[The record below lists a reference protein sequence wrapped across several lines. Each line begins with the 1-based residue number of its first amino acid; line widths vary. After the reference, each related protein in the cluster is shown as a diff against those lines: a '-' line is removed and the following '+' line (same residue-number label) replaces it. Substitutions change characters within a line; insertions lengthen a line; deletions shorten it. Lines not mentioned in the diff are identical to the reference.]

1 MAGEKTSKS
10 AGPPICPECGEDLSG
25 RDIRAHIRTHWGEVE
40 PDPRLYKLASK
51 RYKALIRMAE
61 EGA

>member
-1 MAGEKTSKS
+1 MAGEKTAKS
-10 AGPPICPECGEDLSG
+10 AGPKICPECGADLSE
-25 RDIRAHIRTHWGEVE
+25 RDILAHIRTHWGEVE

-51 RYKALIRMAE
+51 RYRALMKMAE